1 MQQKDDRLLMQ
12 SRVITQI
19 GAQDK
24 WITYDPPQ
32 VPREGEEGGS
42 MDMSGQDGQEREPE
56 EDDTTLIVIEVYQRA
71 IDAAVWR
78 LLIGPGGA
86 VNYLHG
92 WMERHDIAQY
102 LASGKQSLF
111 NPRLEG
117 EHEGDYKY
125 NVTVRIRPEGLE
137 PCLLRTGRQNVV
149 PRTYVIK
156 SDAPFQSDIIW
167 LERVPEGLTI
177 ALMQRACEVARTH
190 EATRGIAV
198 NRSGCGIRVPLDR
211 YEEIENLILEPTLA
225 TKRREDRTSTFYE
238 LSGVPWR
245 VGPATVTKW
254 LARMGWPAK
263 VGRASTRR
271 GVGQVWTLRAPP
283 ELGPPTVPI
292 FAVGPNTMTIDLPRP
307 RREPKATTIR
317 VPQKQ
322 QGKHKNRKASEWA
335 AQADAI
341 PEGWARQPTPIPS
354 WAAVV
359 IGGRKGGG
367 AAGKTGDNEALYRQE
382 TPVKTT
388 TAAAVEQAA
397 SGIEGN
403 TIQPMSQMAFA
414 AMMQNFAEMMPTLQ
428 AMTNAWKQEDGFAR
442 FDKRKTEE
450 EAEAARRHLLAAAPH
465 TPNANTTRPGLQSS
479 SGADGSPAGGTNND
493 VAGGSGSGTG
503 SPGGGPEIGKD
514 EEEPGKKG
522 GGKKKDPR
530 PGPY

>member
-1 MQQKDDRLLMQ
+1 
-12 SRVITQI
+12 
-19 GAQDK
+19 
-24 WITYDPPQ
+24 
-32 VPREGEEGGS
+32 
-42 MDMSGQDGQEREPE
+42 
-56 EDDTTLIVIEVYQRA
+56 
-71 IDAAVWR
+71 
-78 LLIGPGGA
+78 
-86 VNYLHG
+86 
-92 WMERHDIAQY
+92 
-102 LASGKQSLF
+102 
-111 NPRLEG
+111 
-117 EHEGDYKY
+117 
-125 NVTVRIRPEGLE
+125 
-137 PCLLRTGRQNVV
+137 
-149 PRTYVIK
+149 
-156 SDAPFQSDIIW
+156 
-167 LERVPEGLTI
+167 
-177 ALMQRACEVARTH
+177 
-190 EATRGIAV
+190 
-198 NRSGCGIRVPLDR
+198 
-211 YEEIENLILEPTLA
+211 
-225 TKRREDRTSTFYE
+225 
-238 LSGVPWR
+238 
-245 VGPATVTKW
+245 
-254 LARMGWPAK
+254 
-263 VGRASTRR
+263 
-271 GVGQVWTLRAPP
+271 
-283 ELGPPTVPI
+283 
-292 FAVGPNTMTIDLPRP
+292 MTIDLPRP

-317 VPQKQ
+317 VPQKH

-450 EAEAARRHLLAAAPH
+450 EAEATRRHLLAAAPH

-522 GGKKKDPR
+522 GGKKNPR